1 MNNII
6 NEDVENIVSSGIK
19 WDEFNQK
26 TILITGANGLL
37 ASYMVYTLMKL
48 NEKYNINCKVLALV
62 RNETKAK
69 IKFAEYMNN
78 NQFELLVGDV
88 STININKKVN
98 YIVHAASQASPI
110 YYKTDPVGTINA
122 NVLGTNNML
131 NLALKNNVDSFLFF
145 SSGEVYGD
153 TKKIPTREE
162 DFGYLD
168 ISNVRSCYGE
178 GKRLGEVM
186 CVSWY
191 TQYNI
196 PCKIVRPYH
205 TYGPG
210 LDFNDGRVFADFVSD
225 IVNNRNII
233 MKSSGTATRAF
244 CYISDAVIGFFLVL
258 LNGRNGEA
266 YNVGND
272 SGEISII
279 NLARC
284 LVELF
289 PEKKLKIIQDETK
302 KSLNY
307 LKSTVKRSSPNIDK
321 IKKLGWMPEVSIKD
335 GFYTTILSFLN

>member
-6 NEDVENIVSSGIK
+6 DEDIENIISSGIK
-19 WDEFNQK
+19 WDEFNEK

-37 ASYMVYTLMKL
+37 ASYMIYTLMKL
-48 NEKYNINCKVLALV
+48 NEKYDVNCKVLALV

-88 STININKKVN
+88 NTININKKVN

-110 YYKTDPVGTINA
+110 YYKTDPVGTLNA

-145 SSGEVYGD
+145 SSGEVYGE
-153 TKKIPTREE
+153 TEKIPTREE

-191 TQYNI
+191 TQYNV

-244 CYISDAVIGFFLVL
+244 CYISDAIIGFFLVL
-258 LNGRNGEA
+258 LNGKNGEA

-272 SGEISII
+272 CGEISII
-279 NLARC
+279 DLARC

-307 LKSTVKRSSPNIDK
+307 LKSTVERSSPNIDK

-335 GFYTTILSFLN
+335 GFYRTILSFLN